1 MVMAITAMA
10 TVTVM
15 VTVWRKAM
23 VLDWLRHGRTLE
35 ESGFFRG
42 FTDWHSHLLYGVDD
56 GVRTLEE
63 SLAILGEWERLGV
76 KGVWCTPHVMEDVP
90 NTVEVLRQRF
100 AALQSAYTG
109 PVELHL
115 GSENMLDAL
124 FRKRLE
130 RDELLPLA
138 DGLLL
143 VETSVYGSP
152 FDLEKL
158 FRDIQKKGYTP
169 LLAHPERYRYMEKED
184 YRRYHGMGVC
194 YQLNLLSLGGFYGGT
209 GEGDGIAGAGVV
221 HGIGHGP
228 AQPGDAGE
236 GRGHETEKESAGAV
250 GEDEKINGLKI

>member
-1 MVMAITAMA
+1 M
-10 TVTVM
+10 
-15 VTVWRKAM
+15 
-23 VLDWLRHGRTLE
+23 
-35 ESGFFRG
+35 
-42 FTDWHSHLLYGVDD
+42 
-56 GVRTLEE
+56 
-63 SLAILGEWERLGV
+63 

-90 NTVEVLRQRF
+90 NTVEGLRQRF
-100 AALQSAYTG
+100 GALQSAYTG

-130 RDELLPLA
+130 RDELLPLS

-194 YQLNLLSLGGFYGGT
+194 YQLNLLSLGGFYGGVAREKALELLERGWYT
-209 GEGDGIAGAGVV
+209 VAGSDLHNRVMLTKAG
-221 HGIGHGP
+221 GM
-228 AQPGDAGE
+228 
-236 GRGHETEKESAGAV
+236 K
-250 GEDEKINGLKI
+250 LKKKVLEQLERMKKLTD

>member
-1 MVMAITAMA
+1 
-10 TVTVM
+10 
-15 VTVWRKAM
+15 M

-63 SLAILGEWERLGV
+63 SLAILGEWDRLGV

-90 NTVEVLRQRF
+90 NTVEGLRQRF
-100 AALQSAYTG
+100 GALQSAYTG

-130 RDELLPLA
+130 RDELLPLS

-194 YQLNLLSLGGFYGGT
+194 YQLNLLSLGGFYGGVAREKAMELLDRGWYT
-209 GEGDGIAGAGVV
+209 VAGTDLHNRVMLAKAG
-221 HGIGHGP
+221 GM
-228 AQPGDAGE
+228 
-236 GRGHETEKESAGAV
+236 K
-250 GEDEKINGLKI
+250 LKKKVLEQLEQLEEQKSF

>member
-1 MVMAITAMA
+1 
-10 TVTVM
+10 M
-15 VTVWRKAM
+15 VTARADLGGV
-23 VLDWLRHGRTLE
+23 
-35 ESGFFRG
+35 GF
-42 FTDWHSHLLYGVDD
+42 HLLYGVDD

-90 NTVEVLRQRF
+90 NTVEGLRQRF

-130 RDELLPLA
+130 RDELLPLS

-169 LLAHPERYRYMEKED
+169 LLAHPEPL
-184 YRRYHGMGVC
+184 HGE
-194 YQLNLLSLGGFYGGT
+194 GGLPAVPRDGCVLPAEPAVVGWFLWWRGT
-209 GEGDGIAGAGVV
+209 GEGAGIAGAGVV

-236 GRGHETEKESAGAV
+236 GMWDETEKESAGAV

>member
-1 MVMAITAMA
+1 
-10 TVTVM
+10 
-15 VTVWRKAM
+15 M

-100 AALQSAYTG
+100 GALQSAYIG

-130 RDELLPLA
+130 RDELLPLS

-158 FRDIQKKGYTP
+158 FRDIQKKGYYTVAGSD
-169 LLAHPERYRYMEKED
+169 LHNRVMLAKAGGMKLKKKVLERLE
-184 YRRYHGMGVC
+184 
-194 YQLNLLSLGGFYGGT
+194 QLEEQKSF
-209 GEGDGIAGAGVV
+209 
-221 HGIGHGP
+221 
-228 AQPGDAGE
+228 
-236 GRGHETEKESAGAV
+236 
-250 GEDEKINGLKI
+250 

>member
-1 MVMAITAMA
+1 
-10 TVTVM
+10 M

-42 FTDWHSHLLYGVDD
+42 FTDWHSHLLYGMDD

-100 AALQSAYTG
+100 GALQSAYTG

-130 RDELLPLA
+130 RDELLPLS

-158 FRDIQKKGYTP
+158 FRDIQKRGYTP

-194 YQLNLLSLGGFYGGT
+194 YQLNLLSLGGFYGGVAREKAHGRRRWSCWSGGGTRWQGATCTT
-209 GEGDGIAGAGVV
+209 G
-221 HGIGHGP
+221 
-228 AQPGDAGE
+228 
-236 GRGHETEKESAGAV
+236 
-250 GEDEKINGLKI
+250 

>member
-1 MVMAITAMA
+1 M
-10 TVTVM
+10 
-15 VTVWRKAM
+15 
-23 VLDWLRHGRTLE
+23 
-35 ESGFFRG
+35 
-42 FTDWHSHLLYGVDD
+42 
-56 GVRTLEE
+56 
-63 SLAILGEWERLGV
+63 

-90 NTVEVLRQRF
+90 NTVEGLRQRF
-100 AALQSAYTG
+100 DALQSAYTG

-130 RDELLPLA
+130 RDELLPLS

-194 YQLNLLSLGGFYGGT
+194 YQLNLLSLGGFYGGVAREKALELLDRGWYTVSGTDLHNQIRNVKIT
-209 GEGDGIAGAGVV
+209 GSDGESLL
-221 HGIGHGP
+221 
-228 AQPGDAGE
+228 GE
-236 GRGHETEKESAGAV
+236 IL
-250 GEDEKINGLKI
+250 ED

>member
-1 MVMAITAMA
+1 
-10 TVTVM
+10 
-15 VTVWRKAM
+15 M

-63 SLAILGEWERLGV
+63 SLAILGEWERLDV

-90 NTVEVLRQRF
+90 NTVEGLRQRF

-130 RDELLPLA
+130 RDELLPLS

-158 FRDIQKKGYTP
+158 FRDIQGTLP
-169 LLAHPERYRYMEKED
+169 L
-184 YRRYHGMGVC
+184 HGE
-194 YQLNLLSLGGFYGGT
+194 GGLPAVPRDGCVLPAEPAVVGRFLWWRGT
-209 GEGDGIAGAGVV
+209 GEGAGIAGAGVV

-236 GRGHETEKESAGAV
+236 GRGHEIEKESAGAV